1 MIILTG
7 LIIAIKDNGFLIL
20 SSIAAPIN
28 VLHIR
33 ISRKVPLLRYDFID
47 R

>member
-1 MIILTG
+1 MIIMTG

-28 VLHIR
+28 VLHI
-33 ISRKVPLLRYDFID
+33 SMCRKVTFATL
-47 R
+47 